1 MHQSGVSSS
10 VIFLK
15 SDWDLVYIEQNRDV
29 REILRNL
36 IGCLKDW
43 RIKTL
48 ELVFKIS
55 EIKSLYLPVVKS
67 ASESRE
73 KIFGPFTYTIH
84 TSCLLLNT

>member
-43 RIKTL
+43 RFKTL

-84 TSCLLLNT
+84 TLCLLLNT